1 MVQTEIFAN
10 KEDALDGE
18 NYKTSPVKTRND
30 LMSQTAE
37 QTRVNSLEKLV
48 IKQEEA
54 VELPDWIKNPFKI
67 VPSVQEEQ
75 EEDEQNQT
83 QEIGYQ
89 NLENNL
95 SRMKSKG
102 KIIRTTRS
110 GVRTAVN
117 RSNMTSTKNS
127 V

>member
-10 KEDALDGE
+10 NEDALDGE

>member
-110 GVRTAVN
+110 GIRTAVN